1 MSVFGRLL
9 GLIPGMNFSNIAR
22 EAEQRGYGES
32 GQIQRALET
41 GDGKGLSF
49 VPKLAE
55 DIARRNPQMAAQVS
69 QMLGVKNPFSG
80 SR

>member
-1 MSVFGRLL
+1 MNVFKRLQ
-9 GLIPGMNFSNIAR
+9 GLIPAVNFNSIAR
-22 EAEQRGYGES
+22 EAEQRGYGDS

-69 QMLGVKNPFSG
+69 QMLGVRNPFSG